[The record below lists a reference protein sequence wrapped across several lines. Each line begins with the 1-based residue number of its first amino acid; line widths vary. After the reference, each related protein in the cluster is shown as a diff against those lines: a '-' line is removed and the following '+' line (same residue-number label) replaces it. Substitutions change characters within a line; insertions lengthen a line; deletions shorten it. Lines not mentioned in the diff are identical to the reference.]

1 MGSILRPNRLGR
13 VQVFYLLLQRLAGEI
28 AGDLLIHQVDGVPR
42 ARGSN
47 GTYWNLIGFYG
58 DLMGSHGTYWNL
70 MDFYGDLMG
79 SNGAYWNLM
88 GFYGDLL
95 GSNGIYWD
103 IPSGKHTNNY
113 GKIHTFIAE

>member
-1 MGSILRPNRLGR
+1 
-13 VQVFYLLLQRLAGEI
+13 
-28 AGDLLIHQVDGVPR
+28 
-42 ARGSN
+42 
-47 GTYWNLIGFYG
+47 
-58 DLMGSHGTYWNL
+58 MGSHGTYWNL